1 MEAHYRFTDEAFE
14 KQFKYCLLH
23 PSYFTHEAHLR
34 LAWIHLYKYGL
45 QQAIKN
51 VTHQLEEF
59 TSSHGERTKYNTTVT
74 VAAVRAVYHFM
85 LDSESQT
92 FKDFIEEVPRLKFD
106 FKELLG
112 YHYAFNI
119 FDSDEA
125 KEKYMEPDLL
135 PFD

>member
-14 KQFKYCLLH
+14 KQFKFGLLH

-34 LAWIHLYKYGL
+34 LAWIHLHKYGL
-45 QQAIKN
+45 ENALKN
-51 VTHQLEEF
+51 VTSQIEAF
-59 TSSHGERTKYNTTVT
+59 TILHDARTKYNTTVT
-74 VAAVRAVYHFM
+74 VAAVRAVHHFM
-85 LDSESQT
+85 RESESKT
-92 FKDFIEEVPRLKFD
+92 FKDFIEEFPRLKFD

-119 FDSDEA
+119 FASEEA
-125 KEKYMEPDLL
+125 KDSYLEPDLL